1 MEDSFATEQE
11 ETRAAQDAADEFRLV
26 SQRDFRPTPY
36 KEQEWEV
43 VGERLENLNF
53 IPMEIEVIPSGGTR
67 VDAMFDDF
75 GVQVPHESRSIW
87 HNESLSKPADPKVD
101 APAAVVDEELIKRK
115 VDEAYRRGKKEG
127 YAEGVEEAK
136 AEVVENYNQLV
147 ERMQSLTADLNTKVN
162 IVYTEVE
169 RHALEFSLQVA
180 RKILETT
187 AEAKPEYIYDII
199 KKGISCLGSASALR
213 IRVSPQDLEFLEVV
227 GLPEDMQSDELGVNY
242 VADESIK
249 SGCVIETDFGETDLQ
264 LESMW
269 EQVAA
274 ELYEVYRK

>member
-1 MEDSFATEQE
+1 MGNTHSAESKSSG
-11 ETRAAQDAADEFRLV
+11 FRESSVDDLRRV
-26 SQRDFRPTPY
+26 SQRNFKPTPY
-36 KEQEWEV
+36 KQEEWEV
-43 VGERLENLNF
+43 VGERLENLDF

-67 VDAMFDDF
+67 VDVMFDDF

-87 HNESLSKPADPKVD
+87 HNETLTNPIPADSE
-101 APAAVVDEELIKRK
+101 APAPEIDEELIKRK
-115 VDEAYRRGKKEG
+115 VQEAYKKGK
-127 YAEGVEEAK
+127 AEGLAEGLEQAK
-136 AEVVENYNQLV
+136 ADVVENYNKLV

-162 IVYTEVE
+162 IVYSEVE

-187 AEAKPEYIYDII
+187 SEAKPEYIYEII
-199 KKGISCLGSASALR
+199 KRGISSLGSASAIR

-227 GLPEDMQSDELGVNY
+227 GLPEDMQSDELGVSY
-242 VADESIK
+242 VADDSIK

-264 LESMW
+264 LDAMW

-274 ELYEVYRK
+274 DLFEVYRK